1 MSVDE
6 ETLTDL
12 IYKVVKET
20 AGDHP
25 VNISVALIKALK
37 SQDIFIHYD
46 QILPIIETDLR
57 DIDDEF
63 ATWIVYTDR
72 PEYEED

>member
-1 MSVDE
+1 MTEDE
-6 ETLTDL
+6 LTNL
-12 IYKVVKET
+12 IFEVVKET

-25 VNISVALIKALK
+25 VNISVEILKALK
-37 SQDIFIHYD
+37 SKDLYIHYG
-46 QILPIIETDLR
+46 QVLPIIETDLR

-72 PEYEED
+72 PEYED